1 MRLAW
6 WAGTF
11 VVFALADLVVVWVII
26 ALAVVFYRAL
36 RWAIRVDRARKDAI
50 DEADEIA
57 AIRRFHETL
66 DGTLDKI
73 LRKGEK

>member
-6 WAGTF
+6 WGGTF
-11 VVFALADLVVVWVII
+11 VVFALMHATLIWVFIVVAW
-26 ALAVVFYRAL
+26 VFYRAT